1 MRDGKYPKKIENM
14 SNDNRLNENM
24 NKNLFQTKRKKIR
37 NKIQIKKEKN
47 KRATNILKNQISSH

>member
-1 MRDGKYPKKIENM
+1 M

-37 NKIQIKKEKN
+37 NKIQIRKEKS
-47 KRATNILKNQISSH
+47 KESQIF

>member
-1 MRDGKYPKKIENM
+1 M

>member
-1 MRDGKYPKKIENM
+1 M

-37 NKIQIKKEKN
+37 NKIQIREEN
-47 KRATNILKNQISSH
+47 TNILKNQISLH

>member
-1 MRDGKYPKKIENM
+1 M

-37 NKIQIKKEKN
+37 NKIQIRK
-47 KRATNILKNQISSH
+47 